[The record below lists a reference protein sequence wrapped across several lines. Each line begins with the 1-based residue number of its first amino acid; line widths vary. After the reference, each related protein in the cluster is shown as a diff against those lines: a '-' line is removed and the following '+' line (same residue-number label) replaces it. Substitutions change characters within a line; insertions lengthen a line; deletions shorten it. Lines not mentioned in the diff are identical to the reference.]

1 MSWNIHDKVVLV
13 TGGASGIGLAT
24 ATELARRGA
33 SVTITARS
41 EEKAEVAAD
50 AIKNA
55 SGVEVQALT
64 LDLSELD
71 TIDSFVERY
80 RSLTDTVDVL
90 INNAG
95 TIAGKRHLTK
105 DGLEF
110 TFAANY
116 LGPFYLTSQLLPLLS
131 HQPATRI
138 LNVSSELYRNAKGG
152 LDLENLQLERGFSS
166 SKAYANSK
174 LALMLFTFELGQR
187 YRDIDSFA
195 IHPGV
200 IRTRFGTSPESGLAM
215 SLMMKLLGPMLKK
228 PEQGAQSSVLLA
240 TAPRE
245 ELAAS
250 WYWSEGAPVEPE
262 PMASDPTVSKQL
274 WELSEEL
281 IRAARA

>member
-1 MSWNIHDKVVLV
+1 MSWNIRDKVVLV

-24 ATELARRGA
+24 ATELAQRGA

-41 EEKAEVAAD
+41 AERAEVAAD
-50 AIKNA
+50 AIKEA
-55 SGVEVQALT
+55 AGVEVQALK

-71 TIDSFVERY
+71 TIDSFSERY

-95 TIAGKRHLTK
+95 TIAGKRQLTK

-116 LGPFYLTSQLLPLLS
+116 LGPFYLTNQLLPLLS

-138 LNVSSELYRNAKGG
+138 LNVSSELYRNVKGG

-200 IRTRFGTSPESGLAM
+200 IRTRFGTSPESGLSM
-215 SLMMKLLGPMLKK
+215 SLMMQLLGPMLKK
-228 PEQGAQSSVLLA
+228 PEHGAQSSVLLA

-245 ELAAS
+245 KLAGS
-250 WYWSEGAPVEPE
+250 WYWAEGVPVKPE
-262 PMASDPTVSKQL
+262 PMASDPIVSNKL